1 MSDATPNNNA
11 TFPIAALT
19 SEGIAKRWLTESA
32 RTAAEKDHAAHMDLI
47 SRQVKLYGVAD
58 FDVIEYDQWSAQ
70 CASDFA
76 AGMITA
82 VGYQGLKMLAS
93 NDRKIMFKTIETL
106 DTRDGKT
113 IENGIEVVLEKES
126 DGKWRLIQ
134 ERILTVDEL
143 KHDGLQE
150 IS

>member
-1 MSDATPNNNA
+1 MNNEIPA
-11 TFPIAALT
+11 ASTTFPIASLT
-19 SEGIAKRWLTESA
+19 AESIAKRWLTESA

-93 NDRKIMFKTIETL
+93 NDNKVMFKTIETL
-106 DTRDGKT
+106 DTRDGQT

-134 ERILTVDEL
+134 ERILTVEEV
-143 KHDGLQE
+143 KHDGLRE
-150 IS
+150 VP